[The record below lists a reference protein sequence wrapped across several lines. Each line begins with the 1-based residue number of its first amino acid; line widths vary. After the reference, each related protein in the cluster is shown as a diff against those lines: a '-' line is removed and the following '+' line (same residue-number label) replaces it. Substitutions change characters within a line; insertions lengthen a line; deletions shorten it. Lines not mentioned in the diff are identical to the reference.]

1 MDEETISYTRMCE
14 LIKAKEFDINETSK
28 DLVKNPQILKDKV
41 NEKYKFIKR
50 NVFFKIFS
58 FLFYVFAY
66 IVLLPTL
73 FIYFLPRIKGRKN
86 LKKIKNAVFVSN
98 HCFVLDCAMLEV
110 FAFPFKRPYMLAQK
124 NAFQIPVVRG
134 IIRSLRAVP
143 VPENMLAYKN
153 FMKSVDEELKN
164 GKSLYIAPEGSLWPY
179 FPRIRPFK
187 NGAFRFAIKNDL
199 PIVPVVLSFR
209 KPNWFYRMFGRK
221 KPLININI
229 LEPVY
234 PDKENS
240 PKLEELKL
248 NDRINKQMINSFER
262 TNSYIFINQ
271 KRLEKEKKNIKNA

>member
-1 MDEETISYTRMCE
+1 MDDETISYSRACQ
-14 LIKAKEFDINETSK
+14 LIDTNEFDINETSK
-28 DLVKNPQILKDKV
+28 DLVKNPQILKDKI

-50 NVFFKIFS
+50 NIFFKIFS
-58 FLFYVFAY
+58 FNFYVFAY
-66 IVLLPTL
+66 IILLPTL

-98 HCFVLDCAMLEV
+98 HCFVLDCAVLEV
-110 FAFPFKRPYMLAQK
+110 FAFPFKRPYILAQK

-143 VPENMLAYKN
+143 VPDNMLAYKN
-153 FMKSVDEELKN
+153 FLKSIDFELQR

-199 PIVPVVLSFR
+199 PIVPIVLSFR

-229 LEPVY
+229 LNPIY
-234 PDKENS
+234 PNKENA
-240 PKLEELKL
+240 PKLEELRL
-248 NDRINKQMINSFER
+248 NETINQNMVESFQN
-262 TNSYIFINQ
+262 TNTYIYINQ
-271 KRLEKEKKNIKNA
+271 KRLRKEKNIKNA